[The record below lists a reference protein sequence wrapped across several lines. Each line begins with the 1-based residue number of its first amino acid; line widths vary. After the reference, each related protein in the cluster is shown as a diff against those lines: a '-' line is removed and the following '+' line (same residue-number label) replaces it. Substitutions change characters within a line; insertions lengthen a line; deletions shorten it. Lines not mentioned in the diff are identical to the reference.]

1 MAGTLFPGV
10 SIPPDE
16 GLESPAG
23 SGPVM
28 TTALAAPAA
37 DLYARLDG
45 LRAFLAA
52 ALAAERDEQL
62 ALEWAEAE
70 LAALCQAV
78 PAWCPGCTGRD
89 TGTVCCIC
97 GAPVPAALRRRLG
110 GPARAPARACL
121 AGRRIRKGP
130 RASSE
135 PRHTPGTERAHIAR
149 SS

>member
-10 SIPPDE
+10 STPPGE
-16 GLESPAG
+16 GLEAQPG
-23 SGPVM
+23 SGSVM

-45 LRAFLAA
+45 LRAFLTA

-78 PAWCPGCTGRD
+78 PAWCPDCTGRG

-97 GAPVPAALRRRLG
+97 GAPVPAGLRRRPG
-110 GPARAPARACL
+110 GPPELLPGAANRAPYPQGP
-121 AGRRIRKGP
+121 AGR
-130 RASSE
+130 
-135 PRHTPGTERAHIAR
+135 PGTAAHTRCRR
-149 SS
+149 SAYC